1 MLISSCRRRKRE
13 KEEGRGYPLAN
24 ETAHRIAIVGL
35 GLIGGSL
42 GMAIRAARLRGV
54 EVVGYD
60 RDGAV
65 VSKAKRLGAIDRE
78 ARDLARAVSGAS
90 LVVIATPILAI
101 REVLREAA
109 PHLSPG
115 AVVTDTGST
124 KAAVMAWA
132 RELLPEGVHFVGG
145 HPMAGKEAQGIDN
158 AQADLFRERA
168 YCLCPDPQADE
179 GAVRT
184 VLGLVH
190 LVGAT
195 PLFIDPQEHD
205 QYVAAVSHLPLV
217 VATALFTLV
226 RGSSGWSEMAP
237 LAASGFRDTTRL
249 ASGDPEMAHD
259 ICLTNQ
265 EAILHWLDRMIGELY
280 RYRRLIA
287 EGGAEL
293 FETFARAQLERDA
306 FMTKKVVG
314 REQPQVDLPDFKD
327 ALASLFIGRALTERM
342 RKLSELGERPQA
354 APPPREDRTERLA
367 RLMRE
372 RLERDLRRDL
382 EKEDGG
388 QRPPRE

>member
-1 MLISSCRRRKRE
+1 M
-13 KEEGRGYPLAN
+13 AAQ
-24 ETAHRIAIVGL
+24 THRIAIVGL

-42 GMAIRAARLRGV
+42 GMAIRAARLRDV

-60 RDGAV
+60 QNGGV
-65 VSKAKRLGAIDRE
+65 LGKARRLGAIDRE
-78 ARDLARAVSGAS
+78 ARDLAQAVAGAS
-90 LVVIATPILAI
+90 VVIIATPILAI
-101 REVLREAA
+101 RQVMREAT

-124 KAAVMAWA
+124 KAAVLSWA

-145 HPMAGKEAQGIDN
+145 HPMAGKETQGIDN

-184 VLGLVH
+184 VLGLVR
-190 LVGAT
+190 LVGAH
-195 PLFIDPQEHD
+195 PLFIDPEEHD

-226 RGSSGWSEMAP
+226 RGSSGWQEMAP

-249 ASGDPEMAHD
+249 ASGDPEMSHD

-280 RYRRLIA
+280 RYRALIA

-306 FMTKKVVG
+306 FMAKKIVG
-314 REQPQVDLPDFKD
+314 REPPQVELPDFKE
-327 ALASLFIGRALTERM
+327 ALASLFIGRALSERV
-342 RKLSELGERPQA
+342 RRLSELTEGQA
-354 APPPREDRTERLA
+354 REPRASEREDRAERLA

-372 RLERDLRRDL
+372 RLERDLKREL
-382 EKEDGG
+382 EKKRNQD
-388 QRPPRE
+388 QPRE